1 MAIETASGGYVPE
14 APSSSFNPC
23 HSAVVM
29 GFVSLSYMHETQPVA
44 SAGADLRSAKAVMIM
59 THGRGADANDMLGLA
74 RELMIPGF
82 AFLAPNAENHT
93 WYPYSFMAPRQQNEP
108 WLSSALLTIG
118 TVLADAQRQ
127 SGLPASQIMLLG
139 FSQGACLSSE
149 YAMRHPQRY
158 GGVMVLSG
166 GLIGAPGTT
175 WDDVSGGFDGTP
187 VFLGCSDVDP
197 HIPKDRVIESEAVF
211 ERLGAEVTRRLYPG
225 MPHTVNADEIAE
237 MRRVMHAVISG

>member
-1 MAIETASGGYVPE
+1 MV
-14 APSSSFNPC
+14 
-23 HSAVVM
+23 
-29 GFVSLSYMHETQPVA
+29 
-44 SAGADLRSAKAVMIM
+44 M

-74 RELMIPGF
+74 RELAAPGF
-82 AFLAPNAENHT
+82 AFLAPNAEGHT
-93 WYPYSFMAPRQQNEP
+93 WYPYSFMAPRENNEP
-108 WLSSALLTIG
+108 WLSSALSTIG
-118 TVLADAQRQ
+118 KVVGLAQSE
-127 SGLPASQIMLLG
+127 SGLAADKIILLG

-149 YAMRHPQRY
+149 YALRHPQRY

-166 GLIGAPGTT
+166 GLIGPPGTT
-175 WDDVSGGFDGTP
+175 WDDVAGSFDDTP

-237 MRRVMHAVISG
+237 VRRVMHAVISG